1 MADKVALVVYSGERQ
16 AVNTALNLLAVA
28 VSMES
33 EAHVYFTGDGIVW
46 VGRPGNGGGPP
57 DATAEYREEVGQRLR
72 ELKDDGD
79 LHVYACTR
87 AMRDHGVTAEGLT
100 SEVDMQAGFAYFLDV
115 ASGASVMLSF

>member
-1 MADKVALVVYSGERQ
+1 MADRVAVVVYSGQLQ

-28 VSMES
+28 VAMEA

-46 VGRPGNGGGPP
+46 VGRPADGGGSP
-57 DATAEYREEVGQRLR
+57 DPAADTREEVGARLR
-72 ELKDDGD
+72 ELKEDGT

-87 AMRDHGVTAEGLT
+87 AMKDHGIPAENLVP
-100 SEVDMQAGFAYFLDV
+100 EVDMPAGFAYFLEV

>member
-1 MADKVALVVYSGERQ
+1 MADKVAVVVYSEDAQ

-57 DATAEYREEVGQRLR
+57 DAERQAIAGRLR

-87 AMRDHGVTAEGLT
+87 AMRDHGVTADSLAP
-100 SEVDMQAGFAYFLDV
+100 EVDMQAGFAYFLEV
-115 ASGASVMLSF
+115 ASGASLTLSF